1 MPPGLPPTPADKAL
15 REEARW
21 VLYIL
26 GGMGW
31 CLVEGAGVLAGVFQP
46 AFLAGGGIVLIL
58 TTLVWLL
65 RAPARWLMGR
75 MMIAHMMTLDILDQS
90 LQRCLRRQAIR
101 RRGSLG
107 SGPTSSGSSGSTFP
121 GRPDDRNGDDG

>member
-1 MPPGLPPTPADKAL
+1 MPPDQPTPADKAL
-15 REEARW
+15 KQDARW
-21 VLYIL
+21 ARGLVTGMFWNL
-26 GGMGW
+26 G
-31 CLVEGAGVLAGVFQP
+31 VGAATLSGTNP
-46 AFLAGGGIVLIL
+46 HYLAGGGISLIL
-58 TTLVWLL
+58 ITLAWMLL
-65 RAPARWLMGR
+65 APARWLMGR